1 LAAEIAAAVADI
13 KQLHVYDFDNTCM
26 SCQSGSFYSISDV
39 HYAVFSSPLP
49 NPQLWAGPTLGYLQ
63 TFECFANGGWW
74 HDPGIL
80 SATGDGLEKEEA
92 KAWKGWW
99 NEAIVDKTPRN

>member
-1 LAAEIAAAVADI
+1 VDI
-13 KQLHVYDFDNTCM
+13 KQLHVYDFDNTCTYAY
-26 SCQSGSFYSISDV
+26 GLITLVSDV
-39 HYAVFSSPLP
+39 LSIVFSSPLP

-63 TFECFANGGWW
+63 TIECFANGGWW

-80 SATGDGLEKEEA
+80 SATGEGLEKEEL

-99 NEAIVDKTPRN
+99 NEAIVGMPAGVTLWGY

>member
-1 LAAEIAAAVADI
+1 VPPHLIHLIDRNE
-13 KQLHVYDFDNTCM
+13 F
-26 SCQSGSFYSISDV
+26 SFG
-39 HYAVFSSPLP
+39 ALVFSSPLP
-49 NPQLWAGPTLGYLQ
+49 NPQLWAGPTIGYLQ
-63 TFECFANGGWW
+63 SQECFRNGGWW

-99 NEAIVDKTPRN
+99 NEAIVSMS